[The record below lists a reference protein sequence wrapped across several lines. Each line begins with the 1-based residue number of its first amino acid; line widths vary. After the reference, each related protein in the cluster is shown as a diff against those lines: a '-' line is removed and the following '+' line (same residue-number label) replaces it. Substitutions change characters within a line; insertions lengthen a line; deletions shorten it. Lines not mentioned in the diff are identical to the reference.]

1 VAARSPC
8 WRRLSGAASSGLRGM
23 LHMAAQLGMPAAAQK
38 STAGGLCSAG
48 RDLVIQPP
56 VPAQHANMFRM
67 GTSYELVHSL
77 ACTVCVCLSVAA
89 LGREP
94 RRSLLLF
101 EHWAMCHLL

>member
-1 VAARSPC
+1 
-8 WRRLSGAASSGLRGM
+8 
-23 LHMAAQLGMPAAAQK
+23 
-38 STAGGLCSAG
+38 
-48 RDLVIQPP
+48 
-56 VPAQHANMFRM
+56 MFRM